1 MTTGPENLSEIFS
14 KPTAG
19 SVPNRG
25 AGLGSLVPGRQRGRD
40 GQPGPQPGATGAG
53 PQPPAAPTREADSA
67 KDVPAPSGADAPAE
81 APPGGQDAGGTPAE
95 SARIPAVEAEAEV
108 EDEDD
113 ENEAEAQLARSKQR
127 TTLYV
132 SPSLHRRFEKYV
144 RAKRGRT
151 NTSVVLEAI
160 AAKRSETRKILKDS
174 RVTVAAGNDL
184 FPEDPRAVRY
194 LGAGPVQIQI
204 APTMA
209 QLRVLENLTTEYG
222 FEARATWIAPV
233 LNDFLPGR
241 KERLPD

>member
-1 MTTGPENLSEIFS
+1 M
-14 KPTAG
+14 
-19 SVPNRG
+19 
-25 AGLGSLVPGRQRGRD
+25 
-40 GQPGPQPGATGAG
+40 
-53 PQPPAAPTREADSA
+53 PTREADAA
-67 KDVPAPSGADAPAE
+67 KDVASPSGADAPAH
-81 APPGGQDAGGTPAE
+81 ALSGGPEAGGTPAE
-95 SARIPAVEAEAEV
+95 PAHTPEVEAEV
-108 EDEDD
+108 EAE
-113 ENEAEAQLARSKQR
+113 ETEAEAQLARSKQR

-132 SPSLHRRFEKYV
+132 SPGLHRRFEKYV

-160 AAKRSETRKILKDS
+160 AAKRSQTRKILKDS